1 MKIKKAFL
9 VFAFVAVSIIAL
21 LYGVNPDWFAA
32 TFLNIP
38 ELNLNIAHI
47 LRAMMCLYLA
57 LGLFWL
63 YAAFNDKYRDPALIV
78 IIIFCAGLVVGRVL
92 SVILDGIPSP
102 LLILYI
108 AMEFSLV
115 PIGIWIYKLKD

>member
-21 LYGVNPDWFAA
+21 VYGVNPAWFAA

-47 LRAMMCLYLA
+47 LRAVMCLYLA

-92 SVILDGIPSP
+92 SVIVDGMPSP

-108 AMEFSLV
+108 VMEFALV
-115 PIGIWIYKLKD
+115 PIGIWVYKLKD

>member
-1 MKIKKAFL
+1 M
-9 VFAFVAVSIIAL
+9 SIIAL
-21 LYGVNPDWFAA
+21 AYGVNPDWFAA

-47 LRAMMCLYLA
+47 LRAVMCLYLA

-92 SVILDGIPSP
+92 SVIVDGMPSP

-108 AMEFSLV
+108 VMEFALV
-115 PIGIWIYKLKD
+115 PIGIWVYKLKD